1 MSHDPNNPVVLCDF
15 LTELEATL
23 VIEQLEAVGIQAM
36 RSGSGGS
43 AGWPGADSYVQ
54 VIVREKDLARAKK
67 LLEDSAD
74 ES

>member
-1 MSHDPNNPVVLCDF
+1 MSNDPNNPVVLCDF

-54 VIVREKDLARAKK
+54 VIVREKDLAGAKK

-74 ES
+74 AS